1 MSSAIT
7 EDAIA
12 AATAAVLAAAAANA
26 LAATTA
32 SASSTAAASGSSSS
46 AQTPAPASSA
56 SLSDFPFATAAAA
69 TASMPSSSLSASGSG
84 TGPGTGTGM
93 GSGSAAVHGF
103 CLCQSPAIPTEG
115 RPTVTCDNCSV
126 GCHADCVNLSQE
138 VVRIVESYVCPLCR
152 AQNAARRIKYKPNTL
167 LLEGC
172 IWKSFF
178 ASCRNAGCDQPAGV
192 GSKYCTA
199 ACGISVAARAIRRV
213 LPPTQA
219 QWNQQS
225 HVTFAVAAAT
235 DDDER
240 VLQQLEETMEL
251 RKQEVL
257 AINQTMR
264 DLMLHLARIPNLKP
278 ESPAESTPVKRERE
292 DGGSDHDDDA
302 SDGDDDDDDGK
313 HATKKRR
320 VDGAGDL
327 GEVDCFSC
335 GSSLTGLSIVKHL
348 ESCFAK
354 VSQRVPTMGWV
365 AGDAAEND
373 VFCNYQESVD
383 SYCRNLAIFCT
394 QHNRK
399 MKRKNIIRQYTNKD
413 VCGHLE
419 TNGSC
424 CMLKRGDCKLHVG
437 WEKIRVA
444 ELKVEAMVKIQQFG
458 KAMMLATDAKRRL
471 SSRECGAA
479 LSLHS
484 TTRHS

>member
-152 AQNAARRIKYKPNTL
+152 
-167 LLEGC
+167 
-172 IWKSFF
+172 
-178 ASCRNAGCDQPAGV
+178 AGV